1 MEWVTMGFINIPKD
15 NILEEAQDN
24 QCLQSV
30 WSTSLHDSLLQLCQH
45 VNEKHEVIA
54 ELLTEE

>member
-1 MEWVTMGFINIPKD
+1 MGFINIPKD

-30 WSTSLHDSLLQLCQH
+30 CSTSLHDSLLQLCQH